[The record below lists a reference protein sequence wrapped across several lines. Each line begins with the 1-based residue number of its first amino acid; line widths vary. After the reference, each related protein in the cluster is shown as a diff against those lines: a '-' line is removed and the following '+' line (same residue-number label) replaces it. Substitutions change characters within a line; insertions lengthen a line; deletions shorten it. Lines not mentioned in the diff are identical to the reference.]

1 MADEQL
7 LELVRRVGK
16 LSRIELSDADVATFA
31 PQLGN
36 VLVYFDKLKELDTEK
51 VQPMAHA
58 LDIANVLADD
68 VPGQSLT
75 PEQALA
81 NAPRRDG
88 DFFMVPKVIGESS

>member
-31 PQLGN
+31 SQLGN
-36 VLVYFDKLKELDTEK
+36 VLVHFDKLKELDTLD

-58 LDIANVLADD
+58 LDIANVFADD
-68 VPGQSLT
+68 VPHQSLT

>member
-7 LELVRRVGK
+7 LGLVRRVGK

-31 PQLGN
+31 SQLGN
-36 VLVYFDKLKELDTEK
+36 VLVYFDKLKELDTEN

-58 LDIANVLADD
+58 LDIANVFGDD